1 MRLKN
6 LLMKTNK
13 MKNNITIIDVT
24 KYRPTDRVIVCGKAY
39 GADDNECY
47 YVHDDNKDI
56 ILETNKELD
65 VYKYYRVQEK
75 AYYNHGYAE
84 REDVY
89 LGTYKSIYGIFDDP
103 SINGNVELNS
113 EE

>member
-1 MRLKN
+1 
-6 LLMKTNK
+6 MKTNK

-24 KYRPTDRVIVCGKAY
+24 KYRPADMVKVCGKVY

-47 YVHDDNKDI
+47 YVYDDNKDV
-56 ILETNKELD
+56 ILETNEELD
-65 VYKYYRVQEK
+65 VYKYYRVREK
-75 AYYNHGYAE
+75 PYYNHMYAE

-103 SINGNVELNS
+103 SISKEVELNS

>member
-1 MRLKN
+1 
-6 LLMKTNK
+6 MKTNK
-13 MKNNITIIDVT
+13 MKNNITIIDIT
-24 KYRPTDRVIVCGKAY
+24 KYHSADMVEVCGKVY
-39 GADDNECY
+39 GAGDNECY

-56 ILETNKELD
+56 ILETNEELD

-75 AYYNHGYAE
+75 AYYNHRYAE

-103 SINGNVELNS
+103 TINGNVELNS